1 VIPAAVVEIVWH
13 RDRRVVVVGLALAT
27 AAAWAWTLGGM
38 DMAEAGSAAML
49 PAAWS
54 PGHAAWMF
62 AMWWVMMAAM
72 MLPGAVPLVLT
83 AAAVHRRQGEAGR
96 PELTAGLLAA
106 GYLAVWG
113 LFSLA
118 ATLAQRALEGRGLI
132 APGAAGVA
140 PAAAGWLSLAAG
152 LYQLTPLKRSCLRH
166 CRSPVRYLGR
176 HWRPGAAG
184 ALRMGLAHGVYCLGC
199 CGPLMALLFA
209 GGVMNPFWIG
219 VLAFYVLVEKVASE
233 GPWLSLAS
241 GLGLAGIG
249 IVLLAPVA

>member
-1 VIPAAVVEIVWH
+1 MIPAAVVEIVWH

-132 APGAAGVA
+132 APGAAGVSLPPPGGFPWRPASTSSPRSSGPACGTAARRSGSSAGTGVRGPPA
-140 PAAAGWLSLAAG
+140 PCGWASRTVSTAWAAAG
-152 LYQLTPLKRSCLRH
+152 R
-166 CRSPVRYLGR
+166 
-176 HWRPGAAG
+176 
-184 ALRMGLAHGVYCLGC
+184 
-199 CGPLMALLFA
+199 
-209 GGVMNPFWIG
+209 
-219 VLAFYVLVEKVASE
+219 
-233 GPWLSLAS
+233 
-241 GLGLAGIG
+241 
-249 IVLLAPVA
+249 